1 MRRTLAIAAALLLLA
16 AGPAAADRKNETV
29 AFVKFDKHVAIL
41 AKVGQDKSAFTFA
54 IKATNKAFDDD
65 VYVGS
70 GPLKAKVSCFSFKS
84 SSGFSLTVEP
94 PRFSVSGDTLV
105 IDQSIP
111 RISVTGLHASAEL
124 GPCVKSSV
132 TFGISASDIHFT
144 YKAKPMLTFDGRGL
158 CKLAFGGQTQ
168 KINVKIGG
176 FNAKPLQNDLDKLV
190 KKWLERSL
198 EESLNSLYSVQVGNS
213 FMKASL
219 DFCGK

>member
-1 MRRTLAIAAALLLLA
+1 MRRTLAIAGALLLLA
-16 AGPAAADRKNETV
+16 AGPAAAERKNETV

-70 GPLKAKVSCFSFKS
+70 GPLRAKVSCFSFKS

-111 RISVTGLHASAEL
+111 RPRALQARLRRPDPEDQRQDRRVQRQAAPERPGQAREEVAGAEPRGVAEL
-124 GPCVKSSV
+124 PVFGP
-132 TFGISASDIHFT
+132 
-144 YKAKPMLTFDGRGL
+144 
-158 CKLAFGGQTQ
+158 GGQQ
-168 KINVKIGG
+168 LHEGVPRLLREVAG
-176 FNAKPLQNDLDKLV
+176 A
-190 KKWLERSL
+190 
-198 EESLNSLYSVQVGNS
+198 
-213 FMKASL
+213 A
-219 DFCGK
+219 

>member
-1 MRRTLAIAAALLLLA
+1 MRTTLALVATLLLVATSAAAE
-16 AGPAAADRKNETV
+16 RKNETV
-29 AFVKFDKHVAIL
+29 AFVKFDKHVAVL

-144 YKAKPMLTFDGRGL
+144 YKAGEEVAGAEPRGV
-158 CKLAFGGQTQ
+158 AEPAVSAPGGQQ
-168 KINVKIGG
+168 LHQGIPRFLREVAEGRR
-176 FNAKPLQNDLDKLV
+176 P
-190 KKWLERSL
+190 
-198 EESLNSLYSVQVGNS
+198 
-213 FMKASL
+213 
-219 DFCGK
+219 